1 MTPAEN
7 EIYIRPTLHIH
18 PNLGAAKEFSDTYG
32 AYPYWSD
39 KKSVGIPDAAL
50 GKRNLIIG
58 EPGVG
63 KTLLLT
69 KIREHL
75 NSSGL
80 STCLISLKDKDLSA
94 LLSKFLDTTGGQSKV
109 LLLDGLDEVR
119 GNLFPPV
126 LQKIKE
132 ISDAQP
138 EISVFL
144 SSRSIFAYRYAAMFS
159 DYRIIT
165 VSPFTQNQVTDYL
178 VYAGNSRS
186 EVEAFLQR
194 FVSSNQNLL
203 VIQIPRYLFLL
214 SEFLK
219 KNGIRSVER
228 LSRNQL
234 FEHFIYSKLD
244 LEDEKFNRNRRSLT
258 KRFLEKMALTMEVY
272 QSNTITHDDFMTIL
286 DDLHSDIKMATF
298 TQVELQDFFDT
309 SLLKDNHDS
318 LEFDNVEFQEYLAAK
333 EITRFPD
340 PKLTAFS
347 LAVEPT
353 LNELHPSWFNAL
365 TFLVDMHGE
374 LVESIVEF
382 SGIRGDTVV
391 DEAFLN
397 FLGRI
402 NMPSIPNKLRVPL
415 FLDVFNYHQ
424 RLLQWLPLN
433 LAASLAPLFDTSL
446 ETILRTQ
453 IADADK
459 ETEARRFVPLG
470 NIALLVGQ
478 LFKNTANIDREYWKQ
493 ELVKFVSDQND
504 NGVLQRYAL
513 HSLKF
518 TGDPKV
524 LSDLPGDLVTRDE
537 LLSRA
542 FLALCTELDPET
554 PRSLESFFEATLTGQ
569 IDARYGFYALRHPP
583 ALKSFLTKY
592 IADPRFRLTFLE
604 KASVFKEQDATIVE
618 HISAVA
624 DDELLL
630 LSQQAIV
637 ASLQLDTA
645 HDAKRSQFVL
655 SLGRMLKHAV
665 PSFLTEIIDKILA
678 ANPQSGLFFASE
690 FFAAILDETDLP
702 SFVKAMSV
710 AEQDRIAFNVLQ
722 LIRASGKD
730 GSEKIFEAGR
740 ALLPAQYNQWDEW
753 QRSDRKQSEN
763 AYNAQV
769 LSEFRTLLE
778 PTPGKYSPAVF
789 AFYLQNTK
797 SIEPS
802 LTQRERDRFLDLL
815 GGSVFNIID
824 PSNYPLTA
832 VEIQEGHA
840 TSYNVSGHIDVFGS
854 ALLAADRL
862 GMDITKFRQRIINY
876 IPFAYGD
883 HLSAILRLCPK
894 ISVAEL
900 KAVIDTYIQ
909 RKSDLWRHQPGSFI
923 YVVERHHIEAA
934 VPVLQMMARESQ
946 FPASTRIQA
955 MTVAESLAP
964 DKLFLQELANNGGSE
979 PQTANEGVIDAS
991 VGLLIA
997 VHSDPAAIR
1006 RRVSEVLTRATPFV
1020 SISGVHPVSSLEEE
1034 LTGGR
1039 GFASPLFKVRVR
1051 GFEDDY
1057 LQLLDRAMELW
1068 PKGKEFYPYSTYL
1081 WDIVYAYFDNL
1092 KEAGSFEPLQIL
1104 ERKVASLKD
1113 SDGSNWLAAKMSKL
1127 RRSYLAFLGKPQNI
1141 AEAIQK
1147 YNIARVH
1154 DNKKIAN
1161 SNDLVY
1167 QLREVIEKDLKHWIQ
1182 SEGAYDMLL
1191 TGKLYK
1197 TKHQQFEK
1205 LLQKTVKSQLESALM
1220 KRGFQVDVIRE
1231 PQLLDDKRTDFL
1243 IRYGFAGPVVL
1254 EIKLTS
1260 NADMQTAKPQHSA
1273 SFKSLKRYMEGYGAS
1288 HGIFLVVDNKRSKY
1302 LSEIKSAFQSIRNV
1316 WVIVLDS
1323 RQELTDAKASS
1334 RKKVK
1339 RRSARRKRK
1348 SR

>member
-1 MTPAEN
+1 MTPREN
-7 EIYIRPTLHIH
+7 GTYIRPTLHIH
-18 PNLGAAKEFSDTYG
+18 PNLAAAKEFTDTYG
-32 AYPYWSD
+32 AYHFWSD

-50 GKRNLIIG
+50 GKRNLVIG

-69 KIREHL
+69 KIQEHL
-75 NSSGL
+75 NSIGF
-80 STCLISLKDKDLSA
+80 STCLITLKDQDLSA
-94 LLSKFLDTTGGQSKV
+94 SLSQFLEATGGQSKA

-119 GNLFPPV
+119 GNLFPRV
-126 LQKIKE
+126 LQKIEE

-138 EISVFL
+138 ELSVFV

-178 VYAGNSRS
+178 VDAGNPRN
-186 EVEAFLQR
+186 EVEAFLER
-194 FVSSNQNLL
+194 FVSSNQSLL

-214 SEFLK
+214 RQYLK
-219 KNGIRSVER
+219 KYGIRSVER

-234 FEHFIYSKLD
+234 FEYFIYSKLD

-258 KRFLEKMALTMEVY
+258 KRFLEQMALTMEVY
-272 QSNTITHDDFMTIL
+272 QSNTITHDEFMTIL

-298 TQVELQDFFDT
+298 AHVELQDFFDT
-309 SLLKDNHDS
+309 SILKDNHDS

-340 PKLTAFS
+340 PKFTAFS

-353 LNELHPSWFNAL
+353 LNELHPSWLNAL

-382 SGIRGDTVV
+382 SGIRGDRVV

-397 FLGRI
+397 FLARI
-402 NMPSIPNKLRVPL
+402 NMSSIPSKLRVPL

-433 LAASLAPLFDTSL
+433 LAASLASLFDSSL
-446 ETILRTQ
+446 ETILRAQTEH
-453 IADADK
+453 ANK
-459 ETEARRFVPLG
+459 ETEAKRFVPLG

-478 LFKNTANIDREYWKQ
+478 LFKNKANVDREHWKQ

-504 NGVLQRYAL
+504 NGVLQRYAM

-518 TGDPKV
+518 TGDPMV
-524 LSDLPGDLVTRDE
+524 LSDLPRDLVTRDE

-542 FLALCTELDPET
+542 FLALCTELNPEA
-554 PRSLESFFEATLTGQ
+554 PRSLESFFEATVTGQ
-569 IDARYGFYALRHPP
+569 IDARYGFYAIKHPP

-592 IADPRFRLTFLE
+592 IADPRFRQTFLE

-618 HISAVA
+618 HISAVV

-637 ASLQLDTA
+637 ASLHLDTA

-655 SLGRMLKHAV
+655 SLGRFLKHAV
-665 PSFLTEIIDKILA
+665 PSFLTQIIDQILA

-690 FFAAILDETDLP
+690 FFAAILDEADLP
-702 SFVKAMSV
+702 SFVKAMS
-710 AEQDRIAFNVLQ
+710 AAGQDRIAFNVLQ
-722 LIRASGKD
+722 LIRSSGRD
-730 GSEKIFEAGR
+730 GGEKIFEAGR
-740 ALLPAQYNQWDEW
+740 GVLPAQYNQWDEW
-753 QRSDRKQSEN
+753 QRSDRKHSEN

-789 AFYLQNTK
+789 ASYLQNAK
-797 SIEPS
+797 VIDPS
-802 LTQRERDRFLDLL
+802 LTQQDRDRLLDLL
-815 GGSVFNIID
+815 GGSVFSIID
-824 PSNYPLTA
+824 PANYSLTA
-832 VEIQEGHA
+832 VDIQQGH
-840 TSYNVSGHIDVFGS
+840 TTTYSVSGHIDVFGS
-854 ALLAADRL
+854 ALLVADRL

-876 IPFAYGD
+876 IPFAYSD
-883 HLSAILRLCPK
+883 HLNAILRLCPD

-909 RKSDLWRHQPGSFI
+909 HKSDLWRHQPGSFI

-946 FPASTRIQA
+946 LPASTRIQA
-955 MTVAESLAP
+955 ITVAESLVP
-964 DKLFLQELANNGGSE
+964 NKLFLQELANNGDSE
-979 PQTANEGVIDAS
+979 PQVADEAVIDAS

-997 VHSDPAAIR
+997 VHSDPTAIR
-1006 RRVSEVLTRATPFV
+1006 RRLSEVLTRATPFV
-1020 SISGVHPVSSLEEE
+1020 PVTGAHPVSILEDE

-1039 GFASPLFKVRVR
+1039 GFASPLFKVRIR

-1057 LQLLDRAMELW
+1057 LQLLDRAMQLW

-1092 KEAGSFEPLQIL
+1092 KESGSFEPLQVL

-1113 SDGSNWLAAKMSKL
+1113 ADGSNWLAARMSKL

-1161 SNDLVY
+1161 SNDLIH
-1167 QLREVIEKDLKHWIQ
+1167 QLREVIEKDLRHWIQ

-1191 TGKLYK
+1191 TGRLYK
-1197 TKHQQFEK
+1197 AKHQQFEK
-1205 LLQKTVKSQLESALM
+1205 LLQKTVRSQLESALM
-1220 KRGFQVDVIRE
+1220 KRGFQVDVVRE

-1260 NADMQTAKPQHSA
+1260 NSDMQTANTQHSP
-1273 SFKSLKRYMEGYGAS
+1273 SFKSMKRYMEGYGAS

-1302 LSEIKSAFQSIRNV
+1302 LSQIKNAFQSIRNV

-1323 RQELTDAKASS
+1323 RQEANDEKASLLK
-1334 RKKVK
+1334 RAKK
-1339 RRSARRKRK
+1339 RRVRQKPRRG
-1348 SR
+1348 

>member
-1 MTPAEN
+1 MAPAEN

-18 PNLGAAKEFSDTYG
+18 PNLAAAKEFTDTYG
-32 AYPYWSD
+32 AYYFWSD
-39 KKSVGIPDAAL
+39 KKSVSISDAAL

-69 KIREHL
+69 KIQEHL
-75 NSSGL
+75 NSIGI
-80 STCLISLKDKDLSA
+80 STCLISLKYKDLAAS
-94 LLSKFLDTTGGQSKV
+94 LSQFLDATEGQPKA

-119 GNLFPPV
+119 GNLFPLV
-126 LQKIKE
+126 LQKIEE
-132 ISDAQP
+132 ISHAQP
-138 EISVFL
+138 GISIFL
-144 SSRSIFAYRYAAMFS
+144 SSRSIFAYRYAALFS

-165 VSPFTQNQVTDYL
+165 VSPFTQSQVTDYL
-178 VYAGNSRS
+178 VDAGNPRN
-186 EVEAFLQR
+186 EVEAFLER
-194 FVSSNQNLL
+194 FASSNPSLL

-214 SEFLK
+214 SQFLK
-219 KNGIRSVER
+219 KNEIRSVER

-234 FEHFIYSKLD
+234 FEYFIYSKLD
-244 LEDEKFNRNRRSLT
+244 LEDEKFNRNSRSLT
-258 KRFLEKMALTMEVY
+258 KRFLEKMALTMEIY
-272 QSNTITHDDFMTIL
+272 QSNAITHDEFMTVL
-286 DDLHSDIKMATF
+286 DDLHSDIKLATF
-298 TQVELQDFFDT
+298 AQVDLQDFFDT

-333 EITRFPD
+333 EIARFPD
-340 PKLTAFS
+340 PKFTAFS

-365 TFLVDMHGE
+365 TFLVDMHGQ
-374 LVESIVEF
+374 LVESIIEF
-382 SGIRGDTVV
+382 SGIRGDRVV

-402 NMPSIPNKLRVPL
+402 NMSSVPSNLRVSL

-433 LAASLAPLFDTSL
+433 LAALLASLFDSSL
-446 ETILRTQ
+446 ETTLRAQ
-453 IADADK
+453 SENANK

-478 LFKNTANIDREYWKQ
+478 LFKNKANIDREYWTKQ
-493 ELVKFVSDQND
+493 LVKFVSDQND

-524 LSDLPGDLVTRDE
+524 LSDLPSDLVTRDE

-542 FLALCTELDPET
+542 FLALCTELDPEA

-569 IDARYGFYALRHPP
+569 IDARYGFYALKHAP
-583 ALKSFLTKY
+583 ALKAFLTKY
-592 IADPRFRLTFLE
+592 IADPRFRQTFLE
-604 KASVFKEQDATIVE
+604 KASVFKEQDAVIVE
-618 HISAVA
+618 HIRAVA

-645 HDAKRSQFVL
+645 HDAKRSHFVL
-655 SLGRMLKHAV
+655 SLGRFLKCAA
-665 PSFLTEIIDKILA
+665 PSFLTQIIDQIVA
-678 ANPQSGLFFASE
+678 ANPQSGLFFASD
-690 FFAAILDETDLP
+690 FFAAILEEMDLP
-702 SFVKAMSV
+702 TFAKAMS
-710 AEQDRIAFNVLQ
+710 AAGQDRIAFNVLQ
-722 LIRASGKD
+722 LIRSSGKD
-730 GSEKIFEAGR
+730 GAEKIFEAGR
-740 ALLPAQYNQWDEW
+740 ALLPAQYDQWDEW
-753 QRSDRKQSEN
+753 QRSDQKQAEN

-769 LSEFRTLLE
+769 LSEFKTLLE
-778 PTPGKYSPAVF
+778 PAPGQYSPAVF
-789 AFYLQNTK
+789 AFYLQNAK
-797 SIEPS
+797 IIEPS
-802 LTQRERDRFLDLL
+802 LIQQDRDRLL
-815 GGSVFNIID
+815 ELVGGSVFSIID
-824 PSNYPLTA
+824 PANYSLTA
-832 VEIQEGHA
+832 VEIQQGHA
-840 TSYNVSGHIDVFGS
+840 TTYTVSGHIDVFGS
-854 ALLAADRL
+854 ALLVADRL
-862 GMDITKFRQRIINY
+862 RMDITKFRQRIINF
-876 IPFAYGD
+876 IPFAYSD
-883 HLSAILRLCPK
+883 HLSAILRLCPD

-909 RKSDLWRHQPGSFI
+909 HKSDLWRHQPGSFI
-923 YVVERHHIEAA
+923 YVVERHHIKAA

-946 FPASTRIQA
+946 LSASTRIQA
-955 MTVAESLAP
+955 MIVAESLAP
-964 DKLFLQELANNGGSE
+964 DKLFLQKLANNSGSE
-979 PQTANEGVIDAS
+979 SQTANEGVIDPS

-997 VHSDPAAIR
+997 IHSDPTAIR
-1006 RRVSEVLTRATPFV
+1006 RRLSEILTRVMPFV
-1020 SISGVHPVSSLEEE
+1020 PVSGVHPVSSLEEE

-1057 LQLLDRAMELW
+1057 LRLLDRAMELW

-1092 KEAGSFEPLQIL
+1092 KESGSFEPLQIL

-1113 SDGSNWLAAKMSKL
+1113 TDGSNWLAARMSKL

-1161 SNDLVY
+1161 SNDLIY
-1167 QLREVIEKDLKHWIQ
+1167 QLREVIEKDLKQWIQ

-1197 TKHQQFEK
+1197 AKHQPFEK
-1205 LLQKTVKSQLESALM
+1205 LLQKTIKSQLENALM
-1220 KRGFQVDVIRE
+1220 KRGFQTDVIRE
-1231 PQLLDDKRTDFL
+1231 PQLLDEKRTDFL

-1260 NADMQTAKPQHSA
+1260 NADMQTPRPETSA
-1273 SFKSLKRYMEGYGAS
+1273 SFKSMQRYMEGYGAS
-1288 HGIFLVVDNKRSKY
+1288 HGIFLVVDNKRSKH
-1302 LSEIKSAFQSIRNV
+1302 LSEIKSVFQSIRNV
-1316 WVIVLDS
+1316 WVIVIDS
-1323 RQELTDAKASS
+1323 RQELIDAKASL

-1348 SR
+1348 SG